1 MRGTKG
7 ALAGLNGQMRSLR
20 SVFSSLSLKTA
31 KENVLLGKFQS
42 RRELQYWFK
51 NRLNVYLT
59 GFQRRYQLSRRDLF
73 VFLL

>member
-7 ALAGLNGQMRSLR
+7 ALAGLNGRMRSSR
-20 SVFSSLSLKTA
+20 SVFSSLSLKIA

-42 RRELQYWFK
+42 RRELQYRFM
-51 NRLNVYLT
+51 NQLNVYLM

-73 VFLL
+73 VLLL